1 MIFIIIGP
9 PTSTTNGIPNCDTP
23 FTQELTLR
31 TFNRIPLMHNLGF
44 SSVNLKNI
52 QKVSSSSTK
61 KRYKATTMLTNDTDS
76 ISIN

>member
-1 MIFIIIGP
+1 
-9 PTSTTNGIPNCDTP
+9 
-23 FTQELTLR
+23 
-31 TFNRIPLMHNLGF
+31 MHNLGF